1 MEEEYLNIH
10 ISNNSMVSLS
20 DLADSMNAMAEEFRD
35 FCNSHECNCNAELK
49 VKEIRKGSIE
59 LLLVSSIPML
69 VPIAE
74 NFNTI
79 VEFGAHLH
87 GVFTALATRSKERED
102 ISLSTLEHVKRI
114 VAPTAKDAGGN
125 TEITIKG
132 NGNTVN
138 VYKFG
143 DTDGKD
149 IGESAQYVIDTARLP
164 EKNIFVQEVLY
175 FKQIRD
181 SKDNVGDRAVIERF
195 SGSPKKVIY
204 IDPKFKTAVIG
215 LKDNIFGYGF
225 LVDVEV
231 STVCGKVAA
240 YKVLK
245 YHERFRIEE
254 DA

>member
-1 MEEEYLNIH
+1 MEQDYLDIH
-10 ISNNSMVSLS
+10 IFNNSMVSLS
-20 DLADSMNAMAEEFRD
+20 DLADSMNAMAAEFRD
-35 FCNSHECNCNAELK
+35 FCNAHERDCNAELK

-59 LLLVSSIPML
+59 LLLVSSIPLL

-79 VEFGAHLH
+79 VEFGMHLKD
-87 GVFTALATRSKERED
+87 VFTALALKTNSRES
-102 ISLSTLEHVKRI
+102 IPLSTLENVKRI
-114 VAPTAKDAGGN
+114 VAPTTKDAGGN

-138 VYKFG
+138 VYNFG
-143 DTDGKD
+143 DADGRV
-149 IGESAQYVIDTARLP
+149 ISESAQYVIDTSRLP

-245 YHERFRIEE
+245 YHERFRIDEE
-254 DA
+254 